1 MKTGSPWNAGAA
13 RRFDD
18 PRIIE
23 FKPRPRSGRPP
34 PVPPIID
41 PLLQWES
48 DEYRLRMQQ
57 NFLAITVLII
67 ILGAGLWLFH
77 ELTRSSRTLLCLEAG
92 QANCV
97 PIDQRGMI
105 K

>member
-23 FKPRPRSGRPP
+23 FKPRPRSGRRR

-67 ILGAGLWLFH
+67 ILAVGLWLFH
-77 ELTRSSRTLLCLEAG
+77 ELAMSSRTLLCVEADH
-92 QANCV
+92 ANCV
-97 PIDQRGMI
+97 PIDQRGSI